1 MSVGKQEDV
10 TQASGMGETLK
21 GHGAAQLIC
30 KEAL

>member
-1 MSVGKQEDV
+1 MGKQEDV

-30 KEAL
+30 KEL

>member
-1 MSVGKQEDV
+1 MGKQDDV
-10 TQASGMGETLK
+10 TQASSMGETLQ